1 MHGKR
6 LLMALIL
13 IPVLFL
19 YIIYLPKVFFLV
31 LIMAISAIA
40 QYEFYAMFGLPR
52 KFSFIGIAAGM
63 LLFYMT
69 FRGGGITDD
78 FFVSALIV
86 FSVVR
91 LFAIRSADGSY
102 RDFSLM
108 LIGLLYVPLLMSYQ
122 VKMREFG
129 ALWIIFIDCCV
140 WAADSAAYYAG
151 KTLGKK
157 KLYEAISPNK
167 TMAGAYGS
175 IVGATL
181 VSIGFNQLF
190 LHSITLLQATI
201 IGGII
206 GFVTIIGDLVESML
220 KRDAGV
226 KDSSAILPGHGG
238 ILDKID
244 GFVFATPIV
253 YWILTRVIM
262 I

>member
-6 LLMALIL
+6 LMMALIL
-13 IPVLFL
+13 IPALFL

-31 LIMAISAIA
+31 LIMAVSAVA
-40 QYEFYAMFGLPR
+40 QYEFYAMFRVPK
-52 KFSFIGIAAGM
+52 KFSSVGIAAGM

-91 LFAIRSADGSY
+91 LFAVRSADGSY

-108 LIGLLYVPLLMSYQ
+108 LTGLLYVPLLMSYQ
-122 VKMREFG
+122 IKMREFG

-151 KTLGKK
+151 KTLGRK

-175 IVGATL
+175 IIGAAV
-181 VSIGFNQLF
+181 VSIGFNLLF
-190 LHSITLLQATI
+190 LHTLTFVQAAVA
-201 IGGII
+201 GVII

-226 KDSSAILPGHGG
+226 KDSGAILPGHGG

-244 GFVFATPIV
+244 GFVFATPVV
-253 YWILTRVIM
+253 YWILTRIIM